1 MSDPALAV
9 AVRAARNA
17 AAVISD
23 AAHDLKRLPT
33 FSKQHREIVSA
44 ADSEAKNAIVTTLS
58 AAFPDHAIVGDDGGA
73 RAMRNP
79 DSSSRWIVDPIDGT
93 ANFGHG
99 YPYYAISIALVHGP
113 ELTHAVVL
121 DPVRDELFSA
131 IKGQGA
137 LLNGVALRVSACTTL
152 EHALVGT
159 VFPTRKSAKLAAY
172 LPVFGALAGR
182 CGGIRRAGGCALDL
196 AYVAAGRLD
205 GFWVMSLKPWDVAA
219 GALLVREAGGRVGD
233 FAGGADFLGGD
244 EVIAAAPGVFNALRE
259 AIDAAIR

>member
-33 FSKQHREIVSA
+33 FSKERGEIVSA
-44 ADSEAKNAIVTTLS
+44 ADAEAKNAIVTTLS
-58 AAFPDHAIVGDDGGA
+58 AAFPDHAIVGEEDGA
-73 RAMRNP
+73 RAARNP
-79 DSSSRWIVDPIDGT
+79 DSGSRWIVDPIDGT

-99 YPYYAISIALVHGP
+99 YPYYAISIALARGP

-121 DPVRDELFSA
+121 DPVHDELFTA

-137 LLNGVALRVSACTTL
+137 LLNGIALRVSACTTL
-152 EHALVGT
+152 QHALIGT
-159 VFPTRKSAKLAAY
+159 VFPTRKSTKLAAY
-172 LPVFGALAGR
+172 LPVLGALAER

-196 AYVAAGRLD
+196 AYIAAGRLD
-205 GFWVMSLKPWDVAA
+205 GFWMTSAKPWDVAA
-219 GALLVREAGGRVGD
+219 GALVVREAGGRVGD
-233 FAGGADFLGGD
+233 FAGGADFLRGD

-259 AIDAAIR
+259 AIDAAM

>member
-1 MSDPALAV
+1 MNDPALAV

-33 FSKQHREIVSA
+33 FSKERGEIVSA
-44 ADSEAKNAIVTTLS
+44 AAAEAKNAIVTTLS
-58 AAFPDHAIVGDDGGA
+58 AAFPDHAIVGEEDGT
-73 RAMRNP
+73 RAARNP
-79 DSSSRWIVDPIDGT
+79 DSGSRWIVDPIDGT

-99 YPYYAISIALVHGP
+99 YPYYAISIALARGP

-121 DPVRDELFSA
+121 DPVHDELFTA
-131 IKGQGA
+131 IKGQGG

-152 EHALVGT
+152 QHALVGT
-159 VFPTRKSAKLAAY
+159 VFPTRKSTKLAAY
-172 LPVFGALAGR
+172 LRVLGALAGR

-196 AYVAAGRLD
+196 AYVSAGRLD
-205 GFWVMSLKPWDVAA
+205 GFWMSSVKPWDVAA

-233 FAGGADFLGGD
+233 FAGSDDFLRGD
-244 EVIAAAPGVFNALRE
+244 ELIAAAPGVFNALRE
-259 AIDAAIR
+259 AIDGAL